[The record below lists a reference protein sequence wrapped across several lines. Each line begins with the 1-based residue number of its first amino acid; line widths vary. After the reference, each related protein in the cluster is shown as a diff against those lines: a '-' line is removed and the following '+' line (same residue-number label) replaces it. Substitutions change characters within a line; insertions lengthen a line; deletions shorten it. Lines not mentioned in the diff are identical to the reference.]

1 MSSRQVDERVVQMKF
16 DNADF
21 QRKTAE
27 TISTLDK
34 LKAALH
40 LDGFKGLKNV
50 GDDIKNLDMSGVTRS
65 VDECSR
71 KFSALEIAGVTAIAK
86 ITSTAM
92 DMGIKFVK
100 SMSIDRV
107 TDGFTRYA
115 QKTSAVQTIMA
126 ATAKDF
132 SDTGTQMAY
141 VNDQLEKLSWF
152 TDETSYSF
160 NEMVNNIGKFTS
172 NNIKLDQAVTA
183 MQGISTWAAVSGAN
197 ISDANRAMY
206 NLSQS
211 VGAGA
216 VKLIDWKSI
225 ENANMATYDFKKNVA
240 ETAVQMGTLSRAG
253 DGVYKTMKGTT
264 FTLAQFNQEL
274 DKGWFSSEVLLNTLN
289 KYGGATEIL
298 YKLYETTGKTTK
310 SILDNAEKF
319 KNGDADFIQKWAE
332 DSETSVEEL
341 TNLFTQLTDAQNE
354 LGLKSFKAAQE
365 AKTFQE
371 AIDATAEAVGSKWM
385 KTFEMIFGTYEEAK
399 ALWSGFAEFL
409 YEEFA
414 ESGNTR
420 NDILKFWRENDEH
433 LDGRT
438 ELLKGVVN
446 LLNLIIKP
454 LHAIK
459 QGFSD
464 AFHLDEAEKLGKSLA
479 KTTQRFAE
487 FTEKIQP
494 TKKVLQA
501 FYTTATSVAEVFKT
515 VVYLISSFVRAIA
528 PGVEPVQKMG
538 DGLAGAVIT
547 INRYIFVAAKMVQ
560 NSKVIPAI
568 FNAIGTAL
576 RFCITLFKTAASL
589 IGGAVV
595 FAFSKLKTVI
605 SGLSTAISSLK
616 QPFENVLNTA
626 TKFKNGIVESIR
638 QNKALSKVYAQ
649 ERDQLKEVGGAMDDT
664 ARSSREL
671 WDEMSIGERV
681 IYVAVETL
689 KKIPVILGTIGSL
702 IGGTFLKIVS
712 KIGSVFKTVFKTI
725 YDDFKSSE
733 SIGEA
738 FKKLLDDIK
747 EGIKGML
754 DSLGIDGDKFFETID
769 RFVEKLKELKEQ
781 LTVGKVVAILF
792 SVSILVLMTN
802 ISRLATAISG
812 TISAIGGLFGNLN
825 KILKSKFLSKATPI
839 LEVAK
844 AIALVAASLA
854 LLTVVNEDG
863 KLFGATAALI
873 SVIAAIGLFT
883 IVVMG
888 LEKSIAK
895 SGLDL
900 TLPKL
905 TSTMIAL
912 ASAVGI
918 LSVAL
923 LILSKIPLTTDKDF
937 TDLSVKILAII
948 TLMGTLVAATAS
960 LSIWAK
966 ELPKNSTAL
975 LTLASAIAILVL
987 SLNSLSDITMND
999 PAPVVA
1005 SLGLL
1010 IMGLA
1015 GITKLAE
1022 GIKISNA
1029 LAVLAIAVAFRIA
1042 MPAIEQLAA
1051 KISEISKT
1059 VIDANN
1065 EVKFIITFITVVGG
1079 VIAASIAV
1087 MKAVAPLIASVGTA
1101 VMEIGVGVFLFVQ
1114 AANSLRQLATE
1125 LSLGDIA
1132 KVLVTIGGLTAI
1144 LVAFV
1149 ALLHKI
1155 DKASR
1160 EAKNVAGI
1168 KQMISI
1174 SIMLLSFG
1182 ATMTMLAKSFGL
1194 VAEVYQN
1201 GGLGALAYTTA
1212 VLAVLMGI
1220 VGLIIREVKKNGE
1233 AKGAIAAMTAM
1244 IASLSVLL
1252 LSLGILSLF
1261 KWYELLAPTAALA
1274 VLLIALSKVFE
1285 AIGKVKKVN
1294 TAVIISMVGSLL
1306 IVAGS
1311 LVILATQPI
1320 GNVMVAMVALGAIIG
1335 LLGTIMETVSG
1346 KSGLANKDKIGVL
1359 IAISGALL
1367 IAAGS
1372 LVALSFIPW
1381 ENMKSAVAGMAVVLL
1396 GVLAATFV
1404 LSQIKTVNASALVA
1418 IGVLTGCITILSIA
1432 ANKMAGID
1440 ATDFAIKMA
1449 VIVGAMGL
1457 LSLIAII
1464 ATAVSPGLYALSAV
1478 LATLGVAFLGIGVGA
1493 MLGSEALNSIVNTLS
1508 GFAAMD
1514 LLAMAGGL
1522 LALSASFLAI
1532 TATSIG
1538 LGLAAIGMLG
1548 FAVALLAVG
1557 GALMLSA
1564 SGFET
1569 LANTMTTL
1577 GSVDLLGIAGGLTA
1591 LSGGIALLSLVGLGL
1606 PLIAGGLLLFSVAIS
1621 GLSGAMMIFNP
1632 AFMLLTTTFQTL
1644 ATVDLLGIAAG
1655 ISAIVPGIA
1664 VLALLAPSLPIV
1676 SGALMMLSAAFAT
1689 FSGSFKLFDLAIVGL
1704 GASTQLALGYFDSI
1718 MLGMTGFIARISQ
1731 FMGLLPVLLLTGSK
1745 TISSAAYFGGLLI
1758 GASYIKGFNDGAGFH
1773 SPPERIVEFEN
1784 TVTGE
1789 FSNNTSMA
1797 AAAGASGENVGKS
1810 WGAALWEKI
1819 TGVFKSIINGIKS
1832 LFSKITGIGENL
1844 DLSLDDIGLNPDNFK
1859 MDNIIPDMSQYTKE
1873 FNDSLQAFGGEGG
1886 IDYKEWLN
1894 EATQGTEG
1902 YTDAVGGAT
1911 AASDDFS
1918 EATGGAGKA
1927 AKKTKEELTD
1937 TEKSFQSLAENMIKA
1952 TDAVSGFKSI
1962 SHSNPF
1968 EAYEA
1973 KDLIDPKSVIEN
1985 MKNISGVTT
1994 KWMDNLDLLFRR
2006 GVNHNLLMYLTDLGI
2021 EGRDMVQAFVDMSY
2035 DQLVEAQGLF
2045 NHNLRYSEENAE
2057 SLLNSMRN
2065 KTQMIQE
2072 WGHNIKELIARGLDE
2087 GIVKKLMD
2095 LGPDSAD
2102 QVAAF
2107 ASMTED
2113 QLIEAN
2119 ALFTAAMEIS
2129 ADGAGSIIASFAET
2143 GDTAAQEFI
2152 QSINDGKYGYIEA
2165 GRGMGF
2171 AVLNA
2176 LKEVTDQTNKVGEDS
2191 GTGLKEGMKKVQPQV
2206 SATAKNIGETAVNNA
2221 DVSMGSSKTEP
2232 IGNEFVQGII
2242 NGMTAKADDAYAL
2255 AGQIAA
2261 RCTSI
2266 MTGSWEIHS
2275 PSRVT
2280 MRLGRFFSEGAAIG
2294 IEAGA
2299 QNMYDA
2305 AAKVADGTVD
2315 QFGTFASQVNDAINL
2330 NLNPIITPKL
2340 DLSYIRSQ
2348 MSEIN
2353 SMFGNGTIGVNGN
2366 LQNGDKSSGINTGQ
2380 QITFTQNNYSP
2391 KALSRTEIYRYTHNQ
2406 LSMAG
2411 GYFR

>member
-86 ITSTAM
+86 ITSSAM
-92 DMGIKFVK
+92 DFSAKFVK
-100 SMSIDRV
+100 SMTIDQV
-107 TDGFTRYA
+107 TSGFTRYA

-132 SDTGTQMAY
+132 ADTGTQMKY
-141 VNDQLEKLSWF
+141 VNEQLDKLSWF

-172 NNIKLDQAVTA
+172 NNIKLDNAVTA
-183 MQGISTWAAVSGAN
+183 MMGIANWAAISGAN
-197 ISDANRAMY
+197 INDANRAMY
-206 NLSQS
+206 NLSQAIGS
-211 VGAGA
+211 GS

-240 ETAVQMGTLSRAG
+240 DTAVQLGQLTKAG
-253 DGVYKTMKGTT
+253 DGVYKTLRGTT
-264 FTLAQFNQEL
+264 FTLAQFNTEL
-274 DKGWFSSEVLLNTLN
+274 DKGWFTSDVLLGTLK
-289 KYGGATEIL
+289 KYGDATEIIHELHELTGL
-298 YKLYETTGKTTK
+298 YTSDIIDLA
-310 SILDNAEKF
+310 AEF
-319 KNGDADFIQKWAE
+319 KNGKVNLDQYV
-332 DSETSVEEL
+332 DSEKTSVEEL
-341 TNLFTQLTDAQNE
+341 TDLFTKLSDAENE
-354 LGLKSFKAAQE
+354 LGIRAFKAGQE

-371 AIDATAEAVGSKWM
+371 AIDATAEAVSSGWM
-385 KTFEMIFGTYEEAK
+385 KTFELIFGNYEEAK
-399 ALWSGFAEFL
+399 ALWTGLVNFL
-409 YEEFA
+409 FEEFV
-414 ESGNTR
+414 EGGNRR
-420 NDILKFWRENDEH
+420 NEILKEWKNATDEE
-433 LDGRT
+433 GNAINARN
-438 ELLKGVVN
+438 ELIRAGVN

-454 LHAIK
+454 IRSVK
-459 QGFSD
+459 K
-464 AFHLDEAEKLGKSLA
+464 AFLEAFNLMNTTEVGTNLA
-479 KTTQRFAE
+479 KATKSFAD
-487 FTEKIQP
+487 FTERIQP
-494 TKKVLQA
+494 TEKVLKA
-501 FYTTATSVAEVFKT
+501 FFSVARAGAEVFKT
-515 VVYLISSFVRAIA
+515 IVYLITSFVRAIA
-528 PGVEPVQKMG
+528 PGVQPVQQVG
-538 DGLAGAVIT
+538 DGLAGIVT
-547 INRYIFVAAKMVQ
+547 TLSKYIFVAAKMIQ
-560 NSKVIPAI
+560 NSKAIPAI

-576 RFCITLFKTAASL
+576 RLCVTLFKTAASL
-589 IGGAVV
+589 VGGAVV

-616 QPFENVLNTA
+616 KPFENVLATA
-626 TKFKNGIVESIR
+626 TKFKNGIVDSIK

-689 KKIPVILGTIGSL
+689 KKIPVILGAIGSL
-702 IGGTFLKIVS
+702 IGGTFLKIIS
-712 KIGSVFKTVFKTI
+712 KVGSIFKTVFKTI
-725 YDDFKSSE
+725 YDDFKNSE
-733 SIGEA
+733 SIGEG

-781 LTVGKVVAILF
+781 LTIGKVVAILF

-812 TISAIGGLFGNLN
+812 TFSAIGGLFGNLN

-863 KLFGATAALI
+863 KLWDATAALI
-873 SVIAAIGLFT
+873 SVLATIGIFT
-883 IVVMG
+883 IAVMA

-918 LSVAL
+918 LSVSL

-966 ELPKNSTAL
+966 ELPKNSAAL
-975 LTLASAIAILVL
+975 LALASAIAILVL
-987 SLNSLSDITMND
+987 SLNSLTDITMND

-1015 GITKLAE
+1015 GITKMAE

-1101 VMEIGVGVFLFVQ
+1101 VIEIGAGVFLFVQ
-1114 AANSLRQLATE
+1114 AANSLKKLATE

-1160 EAKNVAGI
+1160 EAKDVTGI

-1182 ATMTMLAKSFGL
+1182 ATMTMLAKSLGL

-1212 VLAVLMGI
+1212 VLAVLMGL
-1220 VGLIIREVKKNGE
+1220 VGLIIREVKKNGK

-1261 KWYELLAPTAALA
+1261 KWYELIAPVAS
-1274 VLLIALSKVFE
+1274 LSVVMYMLSTVFE
-1285 AIGKVKKVN
+1285 SIGKIKNVDMKM
-1294 TAVIISMVGSLL
+1294 VIAMVGSLL
-1306 IVAGS
+1306 IIAGS
-1311 LVILATQPI
+1311 LVLLSGMEW
-1320 GNVMVAMVALGAIIG
+1320 GNVLAAGGAMSAVFLALIP
-1335 LLGTIMETVSG
+1335 LLQTIS
-1346 KSGLANKDKIGVL
+1346 KSSGLANPKKIGVL
-1359 IAISGALL
+1359 ASVCAMLL
-1367 IAAGS
+1367 SIGGTLYLLSTIDTDKILVSLLGLSAAVLVLGLVVTGLS
-1372 LVALSFIPW
+1372 LVKAIDPMVL
-1381 ENMKSAVAGMAVVLL
+1381 AGMVTVSACCTILA
-1396 GVLAATFV
+1396 LAATIM
-1404 LSQIKTVNASALVA
+1404 QDVNA
-1418 IGVLTGCITILSIA
+1418 G
-1432 ANKMAGID
+1432 
-1440 ATDFAIKMA
+1440 DFAIKIGVMA
-1449 VIVGAMGL
+1449 VALGILVALAGVFPAAAAALAALTGVL
-1457 LSLIAII
+1457 LGI
-1464 ATAVSPGLYALSAV
+1464 SAV
-1478 LATLGVAFLGIGVGA
+1478 LVAFGVAAVASGIGFTIICEAVKGMQEVDMLGV
-1493 MLGSEALNSIVNTLS
+1493 
-1508 GFAAMD
+1508 
-1514 LLAMAGGL
+1514 AGGL
-1522 LALSASFLAI
+1522 LALAGSLLAI
-1532 TATSIG
+1532 TVGSIG

-1577 GSVDLLGIAGGLTA
+1577 GSVDLLGIAGGLTV

-1621 GLSGAMMIFNP
+1621 GLTGAMMIFNP

-1644 ATVDLLGIAAG
+1644 ATVNLLGIAAG

-1731 FMGLLPVLLLTGSK
+1731 FMGLLPVMLLTGSK

-1773 SPPERIVEFEN
+1773 SPVARVVEFED
-1784 TVTGE
+1784 TVREQFISDRATP
-1789 FSNNTSMA
+1789 A
-1797 AAAGASGENVGKS
+1797 AAAVNGENVGKS

-1819 TGVFKSIINGIKS
+1819 TGVFKSIVDGIKG
-1832 LFSKITGIGENL
+1832 LFKKITGIGEDL
-1844 DLSLDDIGLNPDNFK
+1844 DIDLGLDPSNFSLD
-1859 MDNIIPDMSQYTKE
+1859 NIMPDMSQYTEE
-1873 FNDSLQAFGGEGG
+1873 FNDSLKAFGGEGG
-1886 IDYKEWLN
+1886 INYEDWIN

-1911 AASDDFS
+1911 AATDEFS

-1927 AKKTKEELTD
+1927 AKETKEELTD
-1937 TEKSFQSLAENMIKA
+1937 TEKAFQSLAENMIKA
-1952 TDAVSGFKSI
+1952 SDAVSGFKSI
-1962 SHSNPF
+1962 SASNPF
-1968 EAYEA
+1968 EAYEE
-1973 KDLIDPKSVIEN
+1973 KEIIDPKNVIDN
-1985 MKNISGVTT
+1985 MKNISKTT
-1994 KWMDNLDLLFRR
+1994 SIWMSNINSLWER
-2006 GVNHNLLMYLTDLGI
+2006 GVHTNLLKYLEELGI
-2021 EGRDMVQAFVDMSY
+2021 EGRDMVAAFVKMS
-2035 DQLVEAQGLF
+2035 DEQLQEAQGLF
-2045 NHNLRYSEENAE
+2045 NHNLGYSEENAE
-2057 SLLNSMRN
+2057 AMLNSMHR
-2065 KTQMIQE
+2065 KLEQVQQ
-2072 WGHNIKELIARGLDE
+2072 WGNNIKILIERGLDE
-2087 GIVKKLMD
+2087 GIIKKLTD
-2095 LGPDSAD
+2095 LGPESAD

-2107 ASMTED
+2107 ASMTER
-2113 QLIEAN
+2113 QLKDAN
-2119 ALFTAAMEIS
+2119 DMFTAAMEIS

-2143 GDTAAQEFI
+2143 GDEAAMEFI
-2152 QSINDGKYGYIEA
+2152 QGINNGKYGYIEA
-2165 GRGMGF
+2165 GQGMGL

-2176 LKEVTDQTNKVGEDS
+2176 LKEVTDQTNKVGVDS
-2191 GTGLKEGMKKVQPQV
+2191 GTGLKNGMKSVQPQV

-2221 DVSMGSSKTEP
+2221 DVSMGPSKTEP

-2242 NGMTAKADDAYAL
+2242 NGMTAKAGDAYAL

-2266 MTGSWEIHS
+2266 MTGSWQIHS

-2305 AAKVADGTVD
+2305 ASKAADGTVD
-2315 QFGTFASQVNDAINL
+2315 QFGIFASQVNDAINL

-2353 SMFGNGTIGVNGN
+2353 SMFSNGTIGVNGN

>member
-40 LDGFKGLKNV
+40 LDGFKGLKDVN
-50 GDDIKNLDMSGVTRS
+50 DSIKGMDMSGVSKS

-141 VNDQLEKLSWF
+141 VSDQLKKLSWF

-172 NNIKLDQAVTA
+172 NNIQLDQAVTA
-183 MQGISTWAAVSGAN
+183 MEGISTWAAVSGAN
-197 ISDANRAMY
+197 INDANRAMY

-211 VGAGA
+211 IGAGS

-253 DGVYKTMKGTT
+253 DGVYKTLKGTT
-264 FTLAQFNQEL
+264 FTLAQFNTEL

-289 KYGGATEIL
+289 KYGGATEVLYDLYRVTGQSTTSIL
-298 YKLYETTGKTTK
+298 KYLDAFKDGSK
-310 SILDNAEKF
+310 SIQQIAE
-319 KNGDADFIQKWAE
+319 E
-332 DSETSVEEL
+332 TETSVEDIEG
-341 TNLFTQLTDAQNE
+341 LFTQLADAQNE
-354 LGLKSFKAAQE
+354 LGLKSFRAAQE

-385 KTFEMIFGTYEEAK
+385 ETFEYIFGNYEEAK
-399 ALWSGFAEFL
+399 KLWSGFAEFL

-414 ESGNTR
+414 ESGNLR
-420 NDILKFWRENDEH
+420 NEILEFWRENDKH
-433 LDGRT
+433 IDGRT
-438 ELLKGVVN
+438 ELLRGVVN

-464 AFHLDEAEKLGKSLA
+464 AFGLDEVGTLGENLA
-479 KTTQRFAE
+479 VATQKFAD

-494 TKKVLQA
+494 TQKVLQA
-501 FYTTATSVAEVFKT
+501 FYTTAKSVAEVFKT
-515 VVYLISSFVRAIA
+515 VVYLVSSFVHAIA

-538 DGLAGAVIT
+538 DGLAGIVIT
-547 INRYIFVAAKMVQ
+547 INRYIYVAARMIQ
-560 NSKVIPAI
+560 DSKAIPVI

-576 RFCITLFKTAASL
+576 RFCVTIFRTAASL
-589 IGGAVV
+589 VGGAVV
-595 FAFSKLKTVI
+595 FAFSKFKAVVSEVASVI
-605 SGLSTAISSLK
+605 KSLE
-616 QPFENVLNTA
+616 QPFKKVLNTIGGF
-626 TKFKNGIVESIR
+626 TKSISNTIS
-638 QNKALSKVYAQ
+638 QNRALSKVFAS
-649 ERDQLKEVGGAMDDT
+649 ERDQLKDVKDATDDAT
-664 ARSSREL
+664 ESSREL
-671 WDEMSIGERV
+671 WEEMSIGERV
-681 IYVAVETL
+681 IYVVVESL
-689 KKIPVILGTIGSL
+689 KKIPVILGTIAGI
-702 IGGTFLKIVS
+702 IGGTVIKVVS
-712 KIGSVFKTVFKTI
+712 KVGSIFKTVFKTI
-725 YDDFKSSE
+725 YDDFKDAE
-733 SIGEA
+733 TIGEG
-738 FKKLLDDIK
+738 FKNLIEDIK
-747 EGIKGML
+747 EAIKGML
-754 DSLGIDGDKFFETID
+754 DNLGFDGDKFFETMD
-769 RFVEKLKELKEQ
+769 ELKRHLDGLFAR
-781 LTVGKVVAILF
+781 LTVGKILAVAFSIAILALMGNITKVAS
-792 SVSILVLMTN
+792 SVT
-802 ISRLATAISG
+802 TAI
-812 TISAIGGLFGNLN
+812 TAFGGLASNIN
-825 KILKSKFLSKATPI
+825 KILKSKLLTSVSPV
-839 LEVAK
+839 LQVAE
-844 AIALVAASLA
+844 AIALVAGSLA
-854 LLTVVNEDG
+854 LLAYVGKDG
-863 KLFGATAALI
+863 GLEEATKSLATIIVLI
-873 SVIAAIGLFT
+873 GSFSIAI
-883 IVVMG
+883 MG
-888 LEKSIAK
+888 LDAILAK
-895 SGLDL
+895 VGLESV
-900 TLPKL
+900 LPKL
-905 TSTMIAL
+905 STSLISL
-912 ASAVGI
+912 AAGVGI

-923 LILSKIPLTTDKDF
+923 LILDQISLNSWPDVGKLA
-937 TDLSVKILAII
+937 VKIVALIA
-948 TLMGTLVAATAS
+948 LMAALATAS
-960 LSIWAK
+960 
-966 ELPKNSTAL
+966 AL
-975 LTLASAIAILVL
+975 LAKKAEVLSKGAFTIIAIAASVAILAKAA
-987 SLNSLSDITMND
+987 SSLSDIEFKD
-999 PAPVVA
+999 GEGVVG
-1005 SLGLL
+1005 SLLVL
-1010 IMGLA
+1010 TSGLA
-1015 GITKLAE
+1015 AITLAASK
-1022 GIKISNA
+1022 IKISQGIA
-1029 LAVLAIAVAFRIA
+1029 LLAVAAAFRIA
-1042 MPAIEQLAA
+1042 LPVIQDLADRIQGMA
-1051 KISEISKT
+1051 SSLVNADKSFEYFSVFLLSCIG
-1059 VIDANN
+1059 
-1065 EVKFIITFITVVGG
+1065 VV
-1079 VIAASIAV
+1079 VIAAAT
-1087 MKAVAPLIASVGTA
+1087 MKAVTPLITA
-1101 VMEIGVGVFLFVQ
+1101 MGNAALEIALGVFLLTE
-1114 AANSLRQLATE
+1114 AANRIKELAE
-1125 LSLGDIA
+1125 SVDAGQMAKIIGSIA
-1132 KVLVTIGGLTAI
+1132 GLAAVI
-1144 LVAFV
+1144 VAFV
-1149 ALLHKI
+1149 AIFSEIQKRRKLLGET
-1155 DKASR
+1155 D
-1160 EAKNVAGI
+1160 GI
-1168 KQMISI
+1168 WKLIGMS
-1174 SIMLLSFG
+1174 LVLVSFG
-1182 ATMTMLAKSFGL
+1182 ASLTMLAKSMET
-1194 VAEVYQN
+1194 VAAVYKN
-1201 GGLGALAYTTA
+1201 GGLTSLAISTTIVA
-1212 VLAVLMGI
+1212 VLGMLMVTVIKAAGKC
-1220 VGLIIREVKKNGE
+1220 ES
-1233 AKGAIAAMTAM
+1233 AKGAIVAM
-1244 IASLSVLL
+1244 IAVMSSLAVLL
-1252 LSLGILSLF
+1252 FSLGILSLF
-1261 KWYELLAPTAALA
+1261 DWYTLIAPTAALA
-1274 VLLIALSKVFE
+1274 VLLITLSKVFE
-1285 AIGKVKKVN
+1285 AVSKIKKVN

-1320 GNVMVAMVALGAIIG
+1320 GNVFAAMVALGAIIG

-1381 ENMKSAVAGMAVVLL
+1381 ERMLPAMAGMAAVLL
-1396 GVLAATFV
+1396 GVLGATFV

-1432 ANKMAGID
+1432 ANIMAGID

-1493 MLGSEALNSIVNTLS
+1493 MLGSEALNSIINTLS

-1569 LANTMTTL
+1569 LANTMTIL
-1577 GSVDLLGIAGGLTA
+1577 GSVNLLGIAGGLTA

-1606 PLIAGGLLLFSVAIS
+1606 PIIAGGLLLFSAAIS
-1621 GLSGAMMIFNP
+1621 ALSGAMMLFNP
-1632 AFMLLTTTFQTL
+1632 AFMVLTTTFQTL
-1644 ATVDLLGIAAG
+1644 AAVDLLGIAAG
-1655 ISAIVPGIA
+1655 ISAIVPGIT

-1676 SGALMMLSAAFAT
+1676 AAALTILSAAFAT
-1689 FSGSFKLFDLAIVGL
+1689 FAGSFKLFDLAIVGL

-1745 TISSAAYFGGLLI
+1745 TISSAAYFSGLLI
-1758 GASYIKGFNDGAGFH
+1758 GTAYIKGFNDGAGFH

-1819 TGVFKSIINGIKS
+1819 TGVFKSIVDGIKG
-1832 LFSKITGIGENL
+1832 LFKKITGIGEDLDIDLGL
-1844 DLSLDDIGLNPDNFK
+1844 DLSNFSL
-1859 MDNIIPDMSQYTKE
+1859 DNIIPDVSQYTADYDKLME
-1873 FNDSLQAFGGEGG
+1873 GLKVDGLDLESVIGDVEKQMGG
-1886 IDYKEWLN
+1886 L
-1894 EATQGTEG
+1894 
-1902 YTDAVGGAT
+1902 GGAT
-1911 AASDDFS
+1911 GGAAAAADDFS
-1918 EATGGAGKA
+1918 ESEKGAGKA

-2143 GDTAAQEFI
+2143 GDEAAMEFI
-2152 QSINDGKYGYIEA
+2152 QGINDGKYGYIEA
-2165 GRGMGF
+2165 GRGMGY

-2176 LKEVTDQTNKVGEDS
+2176 LKEITDQTNKVGKDS
-2191 GTGLKEGMKKVQPQV
+2191 GTGLKDGMKSVQPQV

-2221 DVSMGSSKTEP
+2221 DVSMGSNKTEP

-2255 AGQIAA
+2255 AGQIAS

-2266 MTGSWEIHS
+2266 MTGEWQIHS

-2305 AAKVADGTVD
+2305 AAKAADGTVD
-2315 QFGTFASQVNDAINL
+2315 QFSAFTSQVNDAINL
-2330 NLNPIITPKL
+2330 DLNPIITPKL

-2353 SMFGNGTIGVNGN
+2353 SMFSNGTIGVNGN